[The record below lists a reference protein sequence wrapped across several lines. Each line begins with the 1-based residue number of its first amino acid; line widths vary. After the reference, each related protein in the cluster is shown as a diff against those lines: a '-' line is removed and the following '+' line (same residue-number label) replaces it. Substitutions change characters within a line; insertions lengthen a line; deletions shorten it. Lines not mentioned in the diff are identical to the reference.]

1 MDDPRSVIERG
12 LAHVGSESY
21 TLESF
26 YRRRD
31 RKRRNERIAAGAV
44 ALAITIAIVVATIA
58 IDPRDTTVPAKPLRH
73 NGDITFVGLSE
84 FSDMATIYTVDP
96 TGGAPTK
103 LLDLD
108 PDCSSGPDRCDM
120 NDPWIR
126 SVDWSPDGTRIA
138 YAIYDWGG
146 STAGIYVMDVATGQ
160 IQRVTR
166 CALPCV
172 RQDDIEWSPD
182 GSRITY
188 TQMDH
193 DFCNGPNGGFSSC
206 SIYTV
211 GADGTDP
218 TRLSTGSVVDPVN
231 PSWSP
236 DGTAIAFSGRV
247 SEEGKDW
254 FVYTMVLDGSEPSRL
269 ASDLPAP
276 RQNKPA
282 WSPDGSAIAFLADA
296 GGTANEGW
304 PYELWLVAPDGSE
317 RRLLTT
323 GCCRVAGYGS
333 RVSGIPVTAPEWS
346 PDGTQILI
354 HDGGLVYVHDGSF
367 ISPVIVDATT
377 GERVVI
383 DVEAGGAVAWQPV
396 P

>member
-1 MDDPRSVIERG
+1 M
-12 LAHVGSESY
+12 L
-21 TLESF
+21 
-26 YRRRD
+26 RRRD

-58 IDPRDTTVPAKPLRH
+58 IDDRDTTVPATPPLRN

-84 FSDMATIYTVDP
+84 YSDMATIYTVDP
-96 TGGAPTK
+96 TEGAPKT

-108 PDCSSGPDRCDM
+108 PDCSNGPDRCDL

-138 YAIYDWGG
+138 YALYDWGG
-146 STAGIYVMDVATGQ
+146 STAGIYVMDVATEQ

-166 CALPCV
+166 CARPCV

-182 GSRITY
+182 GSQIAY

-193 DFCNGPNGGFSSC
+193 DFPCNGFEFSC

-211 GADGTDP
+211 GAEGTDR

-247 SEEGKDW
+247 SEEGKDS

-269 ASDLPAP
+269 ATDLPAP
-276 RQNKPA
+276 QQNMPA
-282 WSPDGSAIAFLADA
+282 WSPDGSAIAFLA
-296 GGTANEGW
+296 GGTGGSVGRA
-304 PYELWLVAPDGSE
+304 YELWLVAPDGSE

-323 GCCRVAGYGS
+323 GCCGPAGTLS
-333 RVSGIPVTAPEWS
+333 PVTAPEWS

-354 HDGGLVYVHDGSF
+354 RDSF
-367 ISPVIVDATT
+367 IRPEIKDSVRPEIVDATT

-383 DVEAGGAVAWQPV
+383 DVKAMGAVAWQPV

>member
-1 MDDPRSVIERG
+1 MSDVRTILERG
-12 LAHVGSESY
+12 VSGASPPPDGFERML
-21 TLESF
+21 
-26 YRRRD
+26 RRRD
-31 RKRRNERIAAGAV
+31 RKRRNERIAAVVV

-58 IDPRDTTVPAKPLRH
+58 IGHRDTTVPATPLLRT

-84 FSDMATIYTVDP
+84 LSDMATIYTVDP
-96 TGGAPTK
+96 TGGAPK
-103 LLDLD
+103 KFFDLD
-108 PDCSSGPDRCDM
+108 PDCSTGPDRCDPYD
-120 NDPWIR
+120 DPWIR

-138 YAIYDWGG
+138 YAVYDWSVDGIG
-146 STAGIYVMDVATGQ
+146 RTAGIYVMDTATEQ

-166 CALPCV
+166 CAWPCV

-182 GSRITY
+182 GSRIAY

-193 DFCNGPNGGFSSC
+193 NFCNRPNGFEGSC

-211 GADGTDP
+211 GADGKDR
-218 TRLSTGSVVDPVN
+218 TRLSTGSVVDPVD

-247 SEEGKDW
+247 SEEGTDW

-269 ASDLPAP
+269 ATDLPAP
-276 RQNKPA
+276 EQNLPA
-282 WSPDGSAIAFLADA
+282 WSPDGSAVAFLADA
-296 GGTANEGW
+296 GGTEDEGW

-323 GCCRVAGYGS
+323 GCCRFAGG
-333 RVSGIPVTAPEWS
+333 GLTAQDPEWS

-354 HDGGLVYVHDGSF
+354 HDGRGSF
-367 ISPVIVDATT
+367 TTPEIVDATT
-377 GERVVI
+377 GDRVVI

-396 P
+396 A

>member
-1 MDDPRSVIERG
+1 
-12 LAHVGSESY
+12 
-21 TLESF
+21 
-26 YRRRD
+26 
-31 RKRRNERIAAGAV
+31 
-44 ALAITIAIVVATIA
+44 
-58 IDPRDTTVPAKPLRH
+58 
-73 NGDITFVGLSE
+73 
-84 FSDMATIYTVDP
+84 
-96 TGGAPTK
+96 
-103 LLDLD
+103 
-108 PDCSSGPDRCDM
+108 
-120 NDPWIR
+120 
-126 SVDWSPDGTRIA
+126 
-138 YAIYDWGG
+138 
-146 STAGIYVMDVATGQ
+146 
-160 IQRVTR
+160 VTR
-166 CALPCV
+166 CAKPCV

-182 GSRITY
+182 GSQIAY

-193 DFCNGPNGGFSSC
+193 NFCNAPNGFEGSC

-211 GADGTDP
+211 GAEGTDR

-254 FVYTMVLDGSEPSRL
+254 FVYTMVLDGSESSRL
-269 ASDLPAP
+269 APDLPAP
-276 RQNKPA
+276 EQNLPA

-296 GGTANEGW
+296 GGTQEEGW

-323 GCCRVAGYGS
+323 GCCRVAGGG
-333 RVSGIPVTAPEWS
+333 VPAQVPEWS

-354 HDGGLVYVHDGSF
+354 HDGSF
-367 ISPVIVDATT
+367 IRPEIVDATT

-383 DVEAGGAVAWQPV
+383 DVKAVGAVAWQPA

>member
-1 MDDPRSVIERG
+1 MSDVRTILERG
-12 LAHVGSESY
+12 VSGAAPPPDGFERMLQ
-21 TLESF
+21 
-26 YRRRD
+26 RRD

-44 ALAITIAIVVATIA
+44 VLAITIAIVVATIA
-58 IDPRDTTVPAKPLRH
+58 IDHRDTTVPATLPLRT

-84 FSDMATIYTVDP
+84 WSDMATIYTVDP
-96 TGGAPTK
+96 TGGAPKT

-108 PDCSSGPDRCDM
+108 PDCSTGPDRCGLD
-120 NDPWIR
+120 DPWIR
-126 SVDWSPDGTRIA
+126 SVDWSSDGTRIA
-138 YAIYDWGG
+138 YALYDWGG
-146 STAGIYVMDVATGQ
+146 STAGIYVMDVATEQ
-160 IQRVTR
+160 IHRVRR
-166 CALPCV
+166 CAMPCV

-182 GSRITY
+182 GSQIAY

-193 DFCNGPNGGFSSC
+193 NFCNGLNGSGGSC

-211 GADGTDP
+211 GAGGTDR

-236 DGTAIAFSGRV
+236 DGTAIAFSGRD
-247 SEEGKDW
+247 SEQGKDW

-269 ASDLPAP
+269 AADLPAP
-276 RQNKPA
+276 MPNLPA
-282 WSPDGSAIAFLADA
+282 WSPDGSAIAFLAA
-296 GGTANEGW
+296 GGTEEEGW
-304 PYELWLVAPDGSE
+304 PYELWFVAPDGSE

-323 GCCRVAGYGS
+323 GCCRFAGTGFAAQ
-333 RVSGIPVTAPEWS
+333 GPEWS

-354 HDGGLVYVHDGSF
+354 HDGEGIWFVG
-367 ISPVIVDATT
+367 PEIVDATT
-377 GERVVI
+377 GEHVVI

>member
-1 MDDPRSVIERG
+1 
-12 LAHVGSESY
+12 
-21 TLESF
+21 
-26 YRRRD
+26 
-31 RKRRNERIAAGAV
+31 
-44 ALAITIAIVVATIA
+44 
-58 IDPRDTTVPAKPLRH
+58 LRT
-73 NGDITFVGLSE
+73 NGDITFAGLSE

-138 YAIYDWGG
+138 YAINDSGG
-146 STAGIYVMDVATGQ
+146 STAGIYVMDVATEQ
-160 IQRVTR
+160 IERVTR
-166 CALPCV
+166 CAKPCV
-172 RQDDIEWSPD
+172 RQDDLDWSPD
-182 GSRITY
+182 GSQIAY

-193 DFCNGPNGGFSSC
+193 NFCNAPSGFEGSC
-206 SIYTV
+206 SIHTV
-211 GADGTDP
+211 GADGTDL

-236 DGTAIAFSGRV
+236 DGSAIAFSGRF
-247 SEEGKDW
+247 SEAGGDW
-254 FVYTMVLDGSEPSRL
+254 FVYTMVLDGSEPSIL
-269 ASDLPAP
+269 APDLPAP
-276 RQNKPA
+276 EQNLPA

-296 GGTANEGW
+296 GGTRIGEGW

-317 RRLLTT
+317 QRLLTT
-323 GCCRVAGYGS
+323 GCCRVAGGGLPAQ
-333 RVSGIPVTAPEWS
+333 VPEWS

-354 HDGGLVYVHDGSF
+354 HDGSF
-367 ISPVIVDATT
+367 IRPEIVDAAT
-377 GERVVI
+377 GDRVVI

-396 P
+396 Q